1 MDVTAKLQEIVKKK
15 LKNKEIRPEDS
26 LKSLGLDSLD
36 KADIMIR
43 IEDEFN
49 IEFTEDD
56 MSSID
61 TVAKLIDTIES
72 KLK

>member
-1 MDVTAKLQEIVKKK
+1 M
-15 LKNKEIRPEDS
+15 KNKEIRPEDS

-49 IEFTEDD
+49 IEFTEDE

>member
-49 IEFTEDD
+49 IEFTEDE

>member
-1 MDVTAKLQEIVKKK
+1 MDVTAKIQEIVKKK

-49 IEFTEDD
+49 IEFTEDE

>member
-1 MDVTAKLQEIVKKK
+1 MDVTAKLKEIIKKK

-49 IEFTEDD
+49 IEFTEDE

>member
-1 MDVTAKLQEIVKKK
+1 MDVTAKLKEIVKKK

-49 IEFTEDD
+49 IEFTEDEI
-56 MSSID
+56 SSID

>member
-15 LKNKEIRPEDS
+15 LKNKQIRPEDS

-49 IEFTEDD
+49 IEFTEDE

>member
-15 LKNKEIRPEDS
+15 LKKKEIRPEDS

-49 IEFTEDD
+49 IEFTEDE

>member
-36 KADIMIR
+36 KADIMIL

-49 IEFTEDD
+49 IEFTEDE

>member
-1 MDVTAKLQEIVKKK
+1 MDVTAKLQEIFKKK

-49 IEFTEDD
+49 IEFTEDE

>member
-1 MDVTAKLQEIVKKK
+1 MDVTAKFQEIVKKK

-49 IEFTEDD
+49 IEFTEDE

>member
-1 MDVTAKLQEIVKKK
+1 MDVIAKLQEIVKKK

-49 IEFTEDD
+49 IEFTEDE

>member
-26 LKSLGLDSLD
+26 LKNLGLDSLD

-49 IEFTEDD
+49 IEFTEDE

>member
-26 LKSLGLDSLD
+26 LKSLGIDSLD

-49 IEFTEDD
+49 IEFTEDE

>member
-1 MDVTAKLQEIVKKK
+1 MDVTAKLREIIKKK

-49 IEFTEDD
+49 IEFTEDE

>member
-1 MDVTAKLQEIVKKK
+1 MDVTVKLQEIVKKK

-49 IEFTEDD
+49 IEFTEDE

>member
-1 MDVTAKLQEIVKKK
+1 MDVTDKLQEIVKKK

-49 IEFTEDD
+49 IEFTEDE

>member
-1 MDVTAKLQEIVKKK
+1 MDVTAKLKEIVKKK

-49 IEFTEDD
+49 IEFTEDE

-61 TVAKLIDTIES
+61 TVAKLIGTIES

>member
-49 IEFTEDD
+49 IEFTEDE

-61 TVAKLIDTIES
+61 TVAKLI
-72 KLK
+72 

>member
-1 MDVTAKLQEIVKKK
+1 MDVTAKLREIVKKK

-49 IEFTEDD
+49 IEFTEDE
-56 MSSID
+56 MLSID

>member
-1 MDVTAKLQEIVKKK
+1 MYVTAKLQEIVKKK

-49 IEFTEDD
+49 IEFTEDE

>member
-1 MDVTAKLQEIVKKK
+1 MDVTAKLKEIVKKK

-49 IEFTEDD
+49 IEFTEDE

>member
-49 IEFTEDD
+49 IEFTEDE

-61 TVAKLIDTIES
+61 TVAKLIDTIEN

>member
-1 MDVTAKLQEIVKKK
+1 MDVTAKLREIVKKK

-49 IEFTEDD
+49 IEFTEDE

>member
-1 MDVTAKLQEIVKKK
+1 MLQLNFKKSSRKK

-49 IEFTEDD
+49 IEFTEDE

>member
-1 MDVTAKLQEIVKKK
+1 MDVTAKLQEIVKIK

-49 IEFTEDD
+49 IEFTEDE

>member
-61 TVAKLIDTIES
+61 TVAKLIDTIDS

>member
-1 MDVTAKLQEIVKKK
+1 MDVTAKLKEIVKKK

-49 IEFTEDD
+49 IEFTEDE

-61 TVAKLIDTIES
+61 TIAKLIDTIES

>member
-49 IEFTEDD
+49 IEFTEDE
-56 MSSID
+56 MLSID

>member
-1 MDVTAKLQEIVKKK
+1 MDVTAKIKEIVKKK

-36 KADIMIR
+36 KVDIMIR

-49 IEFTEDD
+49 IEFTEDE

>member
-1 MDVTAKLQEIVKKK
+1 MDVTVKLKEIVKKK

-49 IEFTEDD
+49 IEFTEDE

>member
-49 IEFTEDD
+49 IEFTE
-56 MSSID
+56 
-61 TVAKLIDTIES
+61 
-72 KLK
+72 

>member
-15 LKNKEIRPEDS
+15 LKHKEIRPEDS

-49 IEFTEDD
+49 IEFTEDE

>member
-49 IEFTEDD
+49 IEFTEDEI
-56 MSSID
+56 SSID

>member
-15 LKNKEIRPEDS
+15 LKNKEIRPKDS

-49 IEFTEDD
+49 IEFTEDE

>member
-43 IEDEFN
+43 IEDKFN
-49 IEFTEDD
+49 IEFTEDE

>member
-15 LKNKEIRPEDS
+15 LKNNEIRPEDS

-49 IEFTEDD
+49 IEFTEDE

>member
-1 MDVTAKLQEIVKKK
+1 MDVTTKLQEIVKKK

-49 IEFTEDD
+49 IEFTEDE